1 MTPSRL
7 PACALEKEAVEQWRK
22 TENDSTRED
31 EQLDDLC
38 ITKERRC
45 VEGSALLR
53 VLNQEMKEDKEIDQS
68 KYQP

>member
-7 PACALEKEAVEQWRK
+7 PACTLEKEAVERRRK

-38 ITKERRC
+38 ITEERRRM
-45 VEGSALLR
+45 EGSALLR
-53 VLNQEMKEDKEIDQS
+53 VLNQEMKEDKGIYQS
-68 KYQP
+68 RYQP